1 MAVGANQG
9 VIGRGVVGAV
19 QGDGAD
25 IAALAVLSDLADGEA
40 AGLEGNALGLMAGAL
55 GDALHGVLGGQVGG
69 LGSLGNLRL
78 LGDAGLV
85 GAAVH
90 QPQLGAVVGVGGSQE
105 GAVLGGGDA
114 PQAVVG
120 VVAEAVPGD
129 GVEVH
134 AVVGDQQVK
143 ALLRLAG
150 IVVAAEVVD
159 KVVDGLIVHSRVQ
172 SLKDLVHRLADLV
185 LQVGNIAVGRG
196 GGVGV
201 HGDARLLLVVGQE
214 GGLAQHTLQG
224 GVDLLLIGL
233 VVLQHLPVLGD
244 GVLVRRHVAGE
255 ARQLL
260 VELGGVVGE
269 HGVVQEPLQV
279 GVVLLVQHL
288 QQGGLQQVGPAAD
301 VRIVHVG
308 HLAVGDLGEVIG
320 QGGGVVGAD
329 VELTVVHPHAPH
341 ILVGVV
347 AQARPKVADGAVGEI
362 GVVILAAD
370 LLKLLVLIHPVE
382 VDGVVQV
389 VVQQLKVA
397 GGGDLSQVQHGVV
410 VGAQVEVAVV
420 DPHVAGHGVV
430 DTQAEVVVAGA
441 LVADD
446 LGPLKATVGLL
457 VAPVHGK
464 ALLVDLAVDA
474 LVGDDGD
481 IQLAVILDDVP
492 DAAAVQAVHLH
503 HSGQAIKVIL
513 VADDTPG
520 TQTRTGIRTG
530 HNLTAG
536 MALAV
541 VVVGGNAHQDFIV
554 KNQQAMNTPRDAFC
568 LIDVVVGD
576 LCFIRLGINGYQR
589 CGGVACAG
597 KINLPFELKGHT
609 VTGKVI
615 DVGKIGRVAGENV
628 AILSPYLPLV
638 EHDLSFAGNLVH
650 RDDNSGPLTHRG
662 LIEGVFA
669 EHHAN
674 DLVSQIVGGG
684 VVVAHTL
691 QRGGHIVLINKIGRV
706 VASAYVDIISS
717 LGHGPGVGIA
727 PVLVIAGQDTVD
739 LAGTQCGMGDLLD
752 GVSTVAV
759 GPLLVGNIADVFILI
774 PDNAVVRR
782 RGGDHAEHDG
792 NCHQQCKSPFLHV
805 S

>member
-1 MAVGANQG
+1 MDESGGVSRDVLILPLCVQSHISCDRNQLSIAISGTGTVSFGVPAAESIVVSGELVVGQGLLLICNKGLGLHGALTAVGIKG
-9 VIGRGVVGAV
+9 HRVRICGLHRL
-19 QGDGAD
+19 
-25 IAALAVLSDLADGEA
+25 IA
-40 AGLEGNALGLMAGAL
+40 
-55 GDALHGVLGGQVGG
+55 GG
-69 LGSLGNLRL
+69 L
-78 LGDAGLV
+78 
-85 GAAVH
+85 H
-90 QPQLGAVVGVGGSQE
+90 QPQLGAVIGVGGSQE

-143 ALLRLAG
+143 ALLTLAG

-159 KVVDGLIVHSRVQ
+159 EVVDGLIVHSRVQ

-185 LQVGNIAVGRG
+185 LQVGNVAVGRG
-196 GGVGV
+196 GGAGV
-201 HGDARLLLVVGQE
+201 HVDARLLLVVGQE

-224 GVDLLLIGL
+224 GVDLLLIVL
-233 VVLQHLPVLGD
+233 VLLQHLPVLGD
-244 GVLVRRHVAGE
+244 GVLARRHFAGE
-255 ARQLL
+255 VRQLL
-260 VELGGVVGE
+260 VELFGVLGE
-269 HGVVQEPLQV
+269 QGVVQEPLQV

-288 QQGGLQQVGPAAD
+288 QQGGLQQIGPAAD
-301 VRIVHVG
+301 VLVVHLG

-347 AQARPKVADGAVGEI
+347 AQARPQVADGAVGEI

-430 DTQAEVVVAGA
+430 DTQAEVVAAGA
-441 LVADD
+441 MVADD
-446 LGPLKATVGLL
+446 LGPLKAIVGLL

-503 HSGQAIKVIL
+503 HGGQAVEVVL
-513 VADDTPG
+513 LADDTPVLKALG
-520 TQTRTGIRTG
+520 GVVTG
-530 HNLTAG
+530 HDQAAG
-536 MALAV
+536 VALAV
-541 VVVGGNAHQDFIV
+541 VVVVGQAHEDLAVIHQQAVDAIGDTLGAVNAIIGNAGLVGLGVHLHQ
-554 KNQQAMNTPRDAFC
+554 
-568 LIDVVVGD
+568 G
-576 LCFIRLGINGYQR
+576 G
-589 CGGVACAG
+589 GGVAHAG
-597 KINLPFELKGHT
+597 EVQLAIKLKGHA
-609 VTGKVI
+609 VAGQCVETGPTGI
-615 DVGKIGRVAGENV
+615 AGEDIGRILADGALPEDNLGLAG
-628 AILSPYLPLV
+628 
-638 EHDLSFAGNLVH
+638 DLVH
-650 RDDNSGPLTHRG
+650 GDDHGVPSGDKG
-662 LIEGVFA
+662 FVEGVLA
-669 EHHAN
+669 EHHAD
-674 DLVSQIVGGG
+674 DLVSQIIGGGAVVTHTLQGSRYVILENIIGG
-684 VVVAHTL
+684 VVASTN
-691 QRGGHIVLINKIGRV
+691 IDV
-706 VASAYVDIISS
+706 VAAISAVC
-717 LGHGPGVGIA
+717 HGPGVDVA
-727 PVLVIAGQDTVD
+727 PVLVLTGQNAVH
-739 LAGTQCGMGDLLD
+739 LAGTQGGMGNLVD
-752 GVSTVAV
+752 GVPAVRVYALLGGFITNVAV
-759 GPLLVGNIADVFILI
+759 LI
-774 PDNAVVRR
+774 FDNSCKCC
-782 RGGDHAEHDG
+782 GGKKS
-792 NCHQQCKSPFLHV
+792 QQHYAA
-805 S
+805 